1 MTKRLLVVDDEPNLL
16 RAVGMCLRVAG
27 YDVRTVMDG
36 AEALVALAEA
46 PPDLIITDVRMPNI
60 DGHQLVRYIRESP
73 RTRLIPIIFLTAKDT
88 VEDRVAGFRAGV
100 DYYLTKPFEP
110 AELLAIVASILSRVE
125 RTHADIARM
134 VGAAKSDDQPRVVDD
149 DLTPAEERVAI
160 AIARGLRNKEIAT
173 EFGVST
179 RTVETHV
186 RRIMLKKQFSSRV
199 EIARD
204 ILARGLV

>member
-1 MTKRLLVVDDEPNLL
+1 MSF
-16 RAVGMCLRVAG
+16 RVAG
-27 YDVRTVMDG
+27 YDVRTATDG

-46 PPDLIITDVRMPNI
+46 TPDLIVTDVRMPNI
-60 DGHQLVRYIRESP
+60 DGHQLVRYLRESP
-73 RTRLIPIIFLTAKDT
+73 RTRLIPIVFLTAKDT
-88 VEDRVAGFRAGV
+88 VDDRVAGFHAGV

-134 VGAAKSDDQPRVVDD
+134 VGAVKTDEAPRETDD
-149 DLTPAEERVAI
+149 DLTPAEERVAL
-160 AIARGLRNKEIAT
+160 AVARGLRNKEIAN
-173 EFGVST
+173 ELGVST
-179 RTVETHV
+179 RTVETHI

-204 ILARGLV
+204 VLARGLV

>member
-1 MTKRLLVVDDEPNLL
+1 MPKRLLVVDDEPNLL

-46 PPDLIITDVRMPNI
+46 PPDLIVTDVRMPNI

-134 VGAAKSDDQPRVVDD
+134 VGGAKDDQPRQADS

-173 EFGVST
+173 ELNVST

-204 ILARGLV
+204 VLARGLV